1 MGKVTT
7 TYKGDMLFE
16 STLGEHKLIVDSP
29 KDWGGKDR
37 GPMPPQ
43 LFMASIG
50 SCVGVLVTHFC
61 VQHDLNTDGLNIDV
75 DYDVAQSPTRFENI
89 VVNIELPNAHCN
101 DDCTHKA
108 LRHVAEH
115 CPVHETIV
123 TLDEIQFNIRTKQ

>member
-7 TYKGDMLFE
+7 EYKGDMLFE
-16 STLGEHKLIVDSP
+16 SVMGKHKLTIDGP
-29 KDWGGKDR
+29 EDWGGKDR

-61 VQHDLNTDGLNIDV
+61 QQHNLNPEGLMVDV
-75 DYDVAQSPTRFENI
+75 DYDVAQQPTRFENL
-89 VVNIELPNAHCN
+89 VVTVNLPNAECD
-101 DDCTHKA
+101 DDCTRKA
-108 LRHVAEH
+108 LKHVAEH

-123 TLDEIQFNIRTKQ
+123 TLDEIQFNIVTKT